1 MILDGG
7 KGWRMTLHVPQKKHR
22 KKCLQF
28 QGTSYG
34 NSKGDTMLSINIDNK
49 PSFRQVKQR

>member
-34 NSKGDTMLSINIDNK
+34 NSKGETILSINIDNK